1 MPLETIGSF
10 AVAGS
15 SGAIAR
21 SARTVV
27 DTDYST
33 AADDLTGFSAFSAR
47 ADGKE
52 NSVITIPSPSRNV
65 AAYLSPFIRLD
76 LVTRLAIVEIR
87 NSETGEVQQQYP
99 SPRVVREYQQNQIEA
114 SELKLLFGNG
124 NQETEKAPVQPA
136 TFDTTDNG
144 SSEASS
150 SAAPAPAQQ
159 TAPVPVPTPAP
170 APAKPAT
177 APSTSAALAAFSSV
191 QTSLTGSRELA
202 IA

>member
-1 MPLETIGSF
+1 MPLESIGSY

-21 SARTVV
+21 GARTVA

-33 AADDLTGFSAFSAR
+33 PADDLSGFAGLSAR
-47 ADGKE
+47 SGGNK

-114 SELKLLFGNG
+114 SELRAQFGSG
-124 NQETEKAPVQPA
+124 DQEAEKAPVRQV
-136 TFDTTDNG
+136 TFDTTNNG
-144 SSEASS
+144 AEETPVP
-150 SAAPAPAQQ
+150 APAPTQ
-159 TAPVPVPTPAP
+159 TTQSSAPAP
-170 APAKPAT
+170 APATP
-177 APSTSAALAAFSSV
+177 APSPISSAALAAFSSV
-191 QTSLTGSRELA
+191 QNSLTGGRELA
-202 IA
+202 VA

>member
-21 SARTVV
+21 GARTVV

-33 AADDLTGFSAFSAR
+33 SADDLTGFSAFSAR
-47 ADGKE
+47 AGGKE

-114 SELKLLFGNG
+114 TELKQLFGNG
-124 NQETEKAPVQPA
+124 DQEAEKAPVQPV

-144 SSEASS
+144 SNETTGY
-150 SAAPAPAQQ
+150 APATAQ
-159 TAPVPVPTPAP
+159 TTPTPSP
-170 APAKPAT
+170 APAKPAS

-202 IA
+202 VA

>member
-1 MPLETIGSF
+1 MPLETIGSY

-21 SARTVV
+21 GARTVTE
-27 DTDYST
+27 TDYST
-33 AADDLTGFSAFSAR
+33 PADDLSGFAGLSAR
-47 ADGKE
+47 SGSSQ
-52 NSVITIPSPSRNV
+52 NNVITIPSPSRNV

-114 SELKLLFGNG
+114 SELRAQFGNG
-124 NQETEKAPVQPA
+124 DQDAEQAPIPA
-136 TFDTTDNG
+136 VTFDTTSNGNNG
-144 SSEASS
+144 SEEVPATAPAPTQSAQPSAPAPTP
-150 SAAPAPAQQ
+150 AAPAPS
-159 TAPVPVPTPAP
+159 PISSV
-170 APAKPAT
+170 
-177 APSTSAALAAFSSV
+177 ALAAFSSV
-191 QTSLTGSRELA
+191 QNSLTGGRELA

>member
-1 MPLETIGSF
+1 MPLETIGSY

-21 SARTVV
+21 GARTVA

-33 AADDLTGFSAFSAR
+33 PADDLSGFAGLSAR
-47 ADGKE
+47 SGG
-52 NSVITIPSPSRNV
+52 NQNNVITIPSPSRNV

-114 SELKLLFGNG
+114 SELRAQFGRG
-124 NQETEKAPVQPA
+124 DQEAEKAPVPA
-136 TFDTTDNG
+136 VTFDTTSNG
-144 SSEASS
+144 NNGAEEAP
-150 SAAPAPAQQ
+150 ATAPAPTQSAQPS
-159 TAPVPVPTPAP
+159 APAP
-170 APAKPAT
+170 APAPP
-177 APSTSAALAAFSSV
+177 APSPISSAALAAFSSV
-191 QTSLTGSRELA
+191 QNSLTGGRELA

>member
-1 MPLETIGSF
+1 MPLESIGSY

-21 SARTVV
+21 GARTVTN
-27 DTDYST
+27 TDYST
-33 AADDLTGFSAFSAR
+33 PADDLSGFAGLSAR
-47 ADGKE
+47 SGGNK

-114 SELKLLFGNG
+114 SELKVQFGNG
-124 NQETEKAPVQPA
+124 NPEAEKAPAQPV
-136 TFDTTDNG
+136 TFDTTNNG
-144 SSEASS
+144 AEEAP
-150 SAAPAPAQQ
+150 APVPAPAQ
-159 TAPVPVPTPAP
+159 TAQPSVLAP
-170 APAKPAT
+170 AAS
-177 APSTSAALAAFSSV
+177 APSPISSAALAAFSSV
-191 QTSLTGSRELA
+191 QNSLTGGRELA

>member
-150 SAAPAPAQQ
+150 SAPAPAPAQQ
-159 TAPVPVPTPAP
+159 TAPVPVSTP